1 MFDILSHS
9 FSIADCH
16 PYCTCELTR
25 KSFLD
30 LSLSFWTSIAYFVAV
45 FAIYFQSKTKH
56 FKLEFWTL
64 VGTLLS
70 ISSML
75 FHSLY
80 LRGTLALDYASI
92 ILALSFFSLY
102 SLALQK
108 TKKKLLIELGFFFL
122 YFFLWFSFLYTT
134 KAMRIG
140 ICVLIFMIAIYEVI
154 SEKSIR
160 HRPRDYLLY
169 SAVIILFISFGAF
182 IVEETNFWCSQNF
195 FSAHSFW
202 HLGSALSLYLY
213 GRWRFVI

>member
-1 MFDILSHS
+1 MFDLVSIS
-9 FSIADCH
+9 FSMADCH

-30 LSLSFWTSIAYFVAV
+30 LSLSFWTSVAYFVAV
-45 FAIYFQSKTKH
+45 FAIYFQSRAKH

-108 TKKKLLIELGFFFL
+108 TKKKLVLEVSFFAL
-122 YFFLWFSFLYTT
+122 YFILWASFLYLT
-134 KAMRIG
+134 KVVRIG
-140 ICVLIFMIAIYEVI
+140 ICVVIFMISIYEVLN
-154 SEKSIR
+154 EKNKR
-160 HRPRDYLLY
+160 QRPRDYLLY
-169 SAVIILFISFGAF
+169 WAVSILLVSFGGF
-182 IVEETNFWCSQNF
+182 IIEETRYWCSQNF

-202 HLGSALSLYLY
+202 HLGSASSLYLY